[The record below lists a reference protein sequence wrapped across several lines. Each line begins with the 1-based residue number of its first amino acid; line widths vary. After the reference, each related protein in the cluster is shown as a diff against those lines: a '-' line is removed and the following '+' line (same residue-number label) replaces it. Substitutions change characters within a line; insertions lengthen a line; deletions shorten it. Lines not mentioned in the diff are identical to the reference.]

1 MLEKRLNAYRND
13 MADIRLKGQVDA
25 KVFREGVLM
34 QMVKP
39 IATLHRA
46 PSFEGAQETQVLFGE
61 IVRVFDEND
70 GWVWVQL
77 QHDFYV
83 GYLRRE
89 FLQTKAHTTTH
100 YVRELAT
107 QIYQSPSIKVQP
119 VSFLPL
125 NSTVSVTALSG
136 DFAELAGGG
145 FVFAQHLSP
154 LDQRSSDFVSVAER
168 FLYLPY
174 YWGGKSVAGID
185 CSGLVQSA
193 LHACGLVSPRDA
205 DIQEMT
211 LGTKVERENLQRGD
225 LIFWAGHVGIMQDH
239 ETLLHASGHHML
251 VVSEKLAATDA
262 RTLAKGTPI
271 RSIKRL

>member
-1 MLEKRLNAYRND
+1 
-13 MADIRLKGQVDA
+13 
-25 KVFREGVLM
+25 
-34 QMVKP
+34 
-39 IATLHRA
+39 
-46 PSFEGAQETQVLFGE
+46 LFGE

-251 VVSEKLAATDA
+251 VVSEKLAATEA